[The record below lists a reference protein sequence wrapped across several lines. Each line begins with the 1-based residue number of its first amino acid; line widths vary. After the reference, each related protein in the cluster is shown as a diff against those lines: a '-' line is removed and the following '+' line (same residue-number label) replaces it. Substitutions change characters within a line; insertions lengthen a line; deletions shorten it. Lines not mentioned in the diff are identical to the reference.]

1 MTELEFHPVASIFP
15 LLAGDDFRA
24 LVEDIRENGQLEPIW
39 TYQGQIIDG
48 RNRYMACRS
57 LGNEAATR
65 EWGGNG
71 SLLDFVVSMNLHRR
85 HLTSSQ
91 RAAIA
96 VEMLPMLEAEAEKRR
111 RKKIGEY
118 RSTGETTQLFE
129 PSHGNGESAQH
140 AAGLLDTNRQYVSDA
155 KRLKHEEPELYER
168 VLAGELSIPEA
179 KRHVPGASQP
189 VEVTV
194 FSHKSV
200 EYFTP
205 PEFVEAARSVMG
217 EIDLDPASCDEAQQT
232 VGAGTYYTKDTDG
245 LSQPWH
251 GRVWLNPPYSKTGA
265 RSNQEIWSRRLADE
279 YKAGSVTEAVLLVK
293 AALGYN
299 WFEELWYDWPVCFV
313 KTRLSFIR
321 ENGDDSGQSKMGTA
335 LMYFGE
341 NVDAFTDVFREFGRV
356 ILPTDGYGP
365 LRQ

>member
-24 LVEDIRENGQLEPIW
+24 LVEDIHQNGQLEPIW
-39 TYQGQIIDG
+39 TYEGTIIDG

-57 LGNEAATR
+57 LGIEATAR
-65 EWGGNG
+65 EWNGNG
-71 SLLDFVVSMNLHRR
+71 SLIGFVVSMNLRRR

-96 VEMLPMLEAEAEKRR
+96 VDMLPMLEAEARDR
-111 RKKIGEY
+111 ML
-118 RSTGETTQLFE
+118 TGKPND
-129 PSHGNGESAQH
+129 PSQFIDEGRATEH
-140 AAGLLDTNRQYVSDA
+140 AADLLGTNRQYVSDA
-155 KRLKHEEPELYER
+155 KRLKQEAPEVYER
-168 VLAGELSIPEA
+168 VRTGELSIPEA
-179 KRHVPGASQP
+179 NRQRPGASQP
-189 VEVTV
+189 VEVTI

-200 EYFTP
+200 EYYTP
-205 PEFVEAARSVMG
+205 SQFIEAARNVMG
-217 EIDLDPASCDEAQQT
+217 GIDLDPASCDEAQQT
-232 VGAGTYYTKDTDG
+232 VMAEAYYTEEDDG

-265 RSNQEIWSRRLADE
+265 RSNQEIWSQYLAGE
-279 YKAGSVTEAVLLVK
+279 YTSGNVTEAVLLVK

-299 WFEELWYDWPVCFV
+299 WFEDLWYAWPVCFV

-321 ENGDDSGQSKMGTA
+321 EDGDDSGQSKMGTA
-335 LMYFGE
+335 LLYFGE
-341 NVDAFTDVFREFGRV
+341 NVEPFISVFREFGRV

-365 LRQ
+365 LHRQ